1 MGVLPI
7 TMVGKNIDE
16 YKPKN
21 LPYFTTFMADENGV
35 IDIVIQ
41 GKNNNLYQKI
51 KDKPAEWAN
60 SI

>member
-1 MGVLPI
+1 
-7 TMVGKNIDE
+7 MVGKNIDE